1 MATTTKKALI
11 DRISAE
17 TRQNRTVVKAIVQGF
32 LDNIIRELR
41 EGNRLEFREFG
52 VFEVRNRAS
61 RMAQNPRTLER
72 VPVPAKKTVKF
83 KMGRLMR
90 EAMEEAPSGETLLKG
105 EEVVGEIVISGT
117 SSTPSTV

>member
-90 EAMEEAPSGETLLKG
+90 EAMEETPSGETLLKG
-105 EEVVGEIVISGT
+105 EEVVGEIVIPGT